1 METIRWADIYA
12 SLPWFMSQDRAVI
25 TGAAAANVRVPTYDD
40 FLSSSSASVRMCRE
54 FKGWWSH
61 SSTRGLREAFLLR
74 ELEFAVAH
82 EPTLREGMG
91 RDHVVLEPGDLDIL
105 KLRANQI
112 QSQEVRGVD

>member
-1 METIRWADIYA
+1 M
-12 SLPWFMSQDRAVI
+12 FQDRAVI
-25 TGAAAANVRVPTYDD
+25 AGAASANVRVPTYDD
-40 FLSSSSASVRMCRE
+40 FLSSSSASVRLCRE

-82 EPTLREGMG
+82 EPTLREEMG
-91 RDHVVLEPGDLDIL
+91 RDRVVLEPGDLDIL

-112 QSQEVRGVD
+112 QSQEVRE